1 MNSLFKKALQ
11 DLEFDKICYQ
21 VSVRCN
27 TDKGKEVAYTIE
39 VSSDFQTIEE
49 SLNKTSEYL
58 SSFENDNVIPNHGFD
73 AIDGELRLLGI
84 ENTAI
89 EPTGFKKIAS
99 IVDQVKGHQKFF
111 KKFKEYY
118 PTLNTQTEP

>member
-1 MNSLFKKALQ
+1 MNSLLKKALQ

-21 VSVRCN
+21 ISVRCN
-27 TDKGKEVAYTIE
+27 TDKGKEVALEIE
-39 VSSDFQTIEE
+39 ISNDFDIVEE

-73 AIDGELRLLGI
+73 SIDNELRLLSI

-89 EPTGFKKIAS
+89 EPLGFKKAAS
-99 IVDQVKGHQKFF
+99 IIDQVRNHQKFF
-111 KKFKEYY
+111 KKKMEIN
-118 PTLNTQTEP
+118 LLLIR